1 MWLLGRLLP
10 LMIGYWVPEEDEHWL
25 SYLLLLDIVDI
36 LFAPDISPEDISL
49 LSVLIEDHHNEF
61 TVIYPSNPVIP
72 KMHFMVHMPEL
83 IRQ

>member
-36 LFAPDISPEDISL
+36 LFAPDISP
-49 LSVLIEDHHNEF
+49 VLIEDHHNEF

-72 KMHFMVHMPEL
+72 KMHFMVHMAEL

>member
-1 MWLLGRLLP
+1 MWLL
-10 LMIGYWVPEEDEHWL
+10 GYWVPEEDEHWL
-25 SYLLLLDIVDI
+25 SYLLLDIVDI

-49 LSVLIEDHHNEF
+49 LSVDHHNEF